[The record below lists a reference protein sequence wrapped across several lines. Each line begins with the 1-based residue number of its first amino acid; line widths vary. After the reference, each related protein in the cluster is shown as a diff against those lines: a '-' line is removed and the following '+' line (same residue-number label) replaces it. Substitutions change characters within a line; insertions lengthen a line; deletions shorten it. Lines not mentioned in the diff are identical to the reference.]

1 MTRMTHRRRGVSL
14 AEVVIAVGLVAVV
27 GIPILGMLAA
37 TDHEAM
43 TSEDYMQAE
52 ALAQR
57 RMADV
62 LATPWAELEA
72 QLPLERKLERGKLT
86 AQKLEEGLIAVEIQ
100 LAWAVRPGA
109 AAQRRY
115 GLVRL
120 RARPDLSIR
129 AGYPFGDGEGNR

>member
-1 MTRMTHRRRGVSL
+1 MYARRRGVAL
-14 AEVVIAVGLVAVV
+14 AELVMAVALVAIV

-52 ALAQR
+52 ASAQR
-57 RMADV
+57 EVADL
-62 LATPWAELEA
+62 LAMPWTELEA
-72 QLPLERKLERGKLT
+72 QLPFGKKLERGT
-86 AQKLEEGLIAVEIQ
+86 VSATKLEEGLVSIEVQVQWPVHPSSPAM
-100 LAWAVRPGA
+100 
-109 AAQRRY
+109 RRY

-129 AGYPFGDGEGNR
+129 AAYPFGDGEGNR